1 MNIEEEIIELRE
13 SVARIEVKLDTRV
26 ICPNPGMCIVLEP
39 RIRALE
45 SAEDKRK
52 GGWIYLSAMLM
63 VAGTFGG
70 LVAALVR
77 YLVLPSK

>member
-1 MNIEEEIIELRE
+1 MNIEKEIIELRE
-13 SVARIEVKLDTRV
+13 AVARIEAKLDSQV
-26 ICPNPGMCIVLEP
+26 FCSNPNLCLVLEP

-63 VAGTFGG
+63 GASTFGG
-70 LVAALVR
+70 LVAAWVR
-77 YLVLPSK
+77 YIILPPK